1 MFLMRAGLEIIFVLF
16 LIQFA
21 LKKSQAKLRILMR
34 QTIKYART
42 TFQDHSFGLQV
53 APRVKHCLKNTKI
66 LFQGPVKSPQ
76 DQTTK
81 KNIRLEPYT
90 EKQQNLKK

>member
-1 MFLMRAGLEIIFVLF
+1 MMPLMLLMRAGFEIIFVLF

-81 KNIRLEPYT
+81 KILDWSP
-90 EKQQNLKK
+90 KQKKKI